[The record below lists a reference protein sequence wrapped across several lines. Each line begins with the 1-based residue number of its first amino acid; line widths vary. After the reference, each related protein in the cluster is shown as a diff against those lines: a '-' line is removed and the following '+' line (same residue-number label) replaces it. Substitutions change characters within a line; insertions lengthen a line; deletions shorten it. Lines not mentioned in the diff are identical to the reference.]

1 MSKNLTQLIVLLL
14 ILSLSSCSTF
24 SEVHYFKDKV
34 GITDNK
40 SKKSVSNYYRV
51 KINGYSFLSS
61 SRYVSGYFNQDA
73 VNLYFNEISQPVN
86 GKLFNTT
93 SVTNENGNELVLI
106 FSTNAKAISDQIG
119 NISKNQTILNS
130 MAQLTQK
137 EKIIEAEEI
146 KDELSTVDS
155 EIQTFILNTDLYLKN
170 IETKSGDE
178 IKKVIEQ
185 YTKTLLN

>member
-1 MSKNLTQLIVLLL
+1 MSKNLIKLIALLL
-14 ILSLSSCSTF
+14 LLSLGSCSTF

-51 KINGYSFLSS
+51 KIKGYSFLSS

>member
-1 MSKNLTQLIVLLL
+1 MSKNLIQLIALLL
-14 ILSLSSCSTF
+14 LLSFGSCSTF

-51 KINGYSFLSS
+51 KIKGYSFLSS

-137 EKIIEAEEI
+137 DKIIEAEEI

>member
-1 MSKNLTQLIVLLL
+1 MSKNLIKLIALLL
-14 ILSLSSCSTF
+14 LLSLGSCSTF

-51 KINGYSFLSS
+51 KIKGYSFLSS

-137 EKIIEAEEI
+137 DKIIEAEEI
-146 KDELSTVDS
+146 KNELSTVDS

>member
-1 MSKNLTQLIVLLL
+1 MNKNLIKLIALLL
-14 ILSLSSCSTF
+14 LLSLSSCSSF

-34 GITDNK
+34 GIIDNT

-51 KINGYSFLSS
+51 KIKGYSFLSS

-86 GKLFNTT
+86 GKLFTNT

-130 MAQLTQK
+130 MAQLSQK
-137 EKIIEAEEI
+137 EKIVEAEKI
-146 KDELSTVDS
+146 KNELNTVDS

>member
-1 MSKNLTQLIVLLL
+1 MSKNLIQLIALLL
-14 ILSLSSCSTF
+14 LLSLGSCSTF

-51 KINGYSFLSS
+51 KIKGYSFLSS

-137 EKIIEAEEI
+137 DKIIEAEEI

>member
-1 MSKNLTQLIVLLL
+1 MNKNLIKLIALLL
-14 ILSLSSCSTF
+14 LLSLSSCSSF

-34 GITDNK
+34 GIIDNT

-51 KINGYSFLSS
+51 KIKGYSFLSS

-86 GKLFNTT
+86 GKLFTNT

-130 MAQLTQK
+130 MAQLSQK
-137 EKIIEAEEI
+137 EKIVEAEKI
-146 KDELSTVDS
+146 KNELSTVDS